1 MTAASMS
8 AVGLDTPRQGGASQ
22 PLFCRGEAPML
33 EGTLQHRQHTVLT
46 D

>member
-8 AVGLDTPRQGGASQ
+8 VGLDAPRQGGASQ

-46 D
+46 E